1 MSTDAEIRWIPVR
14 EVGEVRMGKQL
25 SPSSREA
32 AGQHPYLRVANVY
45 EGRIDLSDVKTMGFS
60 SGERELY
67 GLRPGDILLNEG
79 QENLRMVG
87 RSAIYTEEPGEFCF
101 QNTLIRFR
109 PGGEVLPEYAQA
121 VFVRWRA
128 QGVFASVAEKTSISH
143 LGGKRF
149 GSLLFPL
156 RPMSEQR
163 RIVKVIDAM
172 EAQERAIQA
181 SIAKLRSARQGTLLS
196 AMFPLQLE
204 GPPKGWVR
212 VPLKEVV
219 PVAEYGVSEALDRD
233 VRGVPILRMNNL
245 KCGRPELSDMR
256 YSPVPVPAKLELKHG
271 DVLFNRTNSID
282 HVGKSALW
290 QEELPRAS
298 FASYLVRINPDTSRL
313 AAEYLVEWLMHPA
326 IRQRVRSISTVAVQ
340 QVNVNPAKLR
350 ELEIDFPSSL
360 SEQKRLIDLLHSYD
374 RLINVETVELKR
386 LRELALGV
394 IGKLLSRTV
403 YAASV
408 TP

>member
-1 MSTDAEIRWIPVR
+1 MSADSEIRWLPVR

-60 SGERELY
+60 SAEREVY

-87 RSAIYTEEPGEFCF
+87 RSAIYTGDSGAFCF

-109 PGGEVLPEYAQA
+109 PGSEVLPEYAQA

-128 QGVFASVAEKTSISH
+128 QGVFAGIAEKTSISH
-143 LGGKRF
+143 LGGNRF

-156 RPMSEQR
+156 RSVSEQR
-163 RIVKVIDAM
+163 RIVEVIDAAS
-172 EAQERAIQA
+172 AQELAIQA

-196 AMFPLQLE
+196 AMSSLQLE
-204 GPPKGWVR
+204 EPPKGWVR

-233 VRGVPILRMNNL
+233 VRGVPVLRMNNL
-245 KCGRPELSDMR
+245 KDGRPELSDLR
-256 YSPVPVPAKLELKHG
+256 YSPVSVPAKLELKHG

-282 HVGKSALW
+282 HIGKSALW
-290 QEELPRAS
+290 RGELPRAS

-313 AAEYLVEWLMHPA
+313 IADYLVEWLMHPS

-340 QVNVNPAKLR
+340 QVNVNPTKLR

-360 SEQKRLIDLLHSYD
+360 SEQKQLIDLLSSYD
-374 RLINVETVELKR
+374 RLIDVELSELDR
-386 LRELALGV
+386 LRNLALGV
-394 IGKLLSRTV
+394 IDKLLTESACSAV
-403 YAASV
+403 
-408 TP
+408 PI